1 MTNDMAGDG
10 ADSKRLLGRLGAG
23 ALAFGAMAALT
34 SKSAKAASAP
44 ASDIDVLNF
53 ALNLEYLEAEYY
65 VRAVTGQGLSSFTTS
80 DGKATLTNNSP
91 NTVTAPPNTLVP
103 FQTPAI
109 GYWAEKIANDELS
122 HVRFLIEGIPAYGGT
137 AGVEPNID
145 LMTSFNTLAQQA
157 GLIPVGSPVG
167 TFNPFASELDFII
180 GAYIFE
186 DVGVTAY
193 AGAAGALQNPDIIS
207 YSASILAVEAMH
219 AGLIRS
225 YLSEIGGGKVT
236 NAISA
241 LRQLVSTVQDN
252 GTDLSGTTDSSG
264 APGNPFNFVNTDY
277 NGQVFRRTPQQVL
290 NVVYGA
296 PGTGVTKGGFFP
308 TGMTGAVTST

>member
-10 ADSKRLLGRLGAG
+10 ADDRRLLGRLGAG
-23 ALAFGAMAALT
+23 ALAFGAMAVMG
-34 SKSAKAASAP
+34 SKSAKAATA
-44 ASDIDVLNF
+44 AYDLDVLNF
-53 ALNLEYLEAEYY
+53 ALNLEYLEAEFYL
-65 VRAVTGQGLSSFTTS
+65 RAVTGVGLSSFTTS
-80 DGKATLTNNSP
+80 AGVALGSATAVS
-91 NTVTAPPNTLVP
+91 APTTTLVP
-103 FQTPAI
+103 FSSPAVA
-109 GYWAEKIANDELS
+109 YWAEKIANDELA

-137 AGVEPNID
+137 VAPEPAID
-145 LMTSFNTLAQQA
+145 LMTSFNTLAEAA

-167 TFNPFASELDFII
+167 TFNPFASEVDFLL

-193 AGAAGALQNPDIIS
+193 AGAAGALSNPDIIS
-207 YSASILAVEAMH
+207 YASSILAVEAMH

-225 YLSEIGGGKVT
+225 YLAEIGGGQGT

-241 LRQLVSTVQDN
+241 LRQLLSNTQDN
-252 GTDLSGTTDSSG
+252 GTDLSMTTDSSG
-264 APGNPFNFVNTDY
+264 NTGNAFAFVNADY

-296 PGTGVTKGGFFP
+296 PGTGVTKGLFFP
-308 TGMTGAVTST
+308 NGMSGAVTVS